1 MEEERVR
8 RVLEHTSLVYVA
20 DHHGVKLDPLGD
32 KHVGLCPF
40 HSEKTPSFT
49 VDEKER
55 VYRCFGCG
63 AGGNAVN
70 FVAKMRRISDE
81 AALDYLERLMKG
93 ER

>member
-1 MEEERVR
+1 MKKDRVQ
-8 RVLEHTSLVYVA
+8 RVLDRTSLVYVIEYN
-20 DHHGVKLDPLGD
+20 GIKLDRLGD

-40 HSEKTPSFT
+40 HSEKSPSFT

-55 VYRCFGCG
+55 VYHCFGCG

-70 FVAKMRRISDE
+70 FVARMRRIGDE
-81 AALDYLERLMKG
+81 AALDWLERLTKG